1 MFKENNIGIKNNFR
15 NELIYA
21 GIDLGSTTAKIAI
34 IDHNQKLI
42 FSRYKRHNTKIK
54 ETVTE
59 LLNDAK
65 NQLGDINISLKI
77 TGSAG
82 MGMSENTGIPFIQ
95 EVIASAAVVSKK
107 YPEVKTLIDIG
118 GEDSKMIFFHDKKAP
133 DIRMNGSCA
142 GGTGAF
148 IDQMASLLNVS
159 LEEFNQLAGNY
170 KRIYPIASRCGVF
183 AKTDVQNLLSRKISK
198 EDIAASVFHAVAIQ
212 TMNTLSRGYDIEHKI
227 IFAGGPFTFLSEL
240 LKTFIKDLE
249 LNNNDVQISENPALL
264 PSIGAALTQK
274 DGINE
279 QFSQI
284 INRIQNPINKHV
296 AKNRLEPLF
305 KNELDLE
312 KWNTKRISFQVPRV
326 EISEMG
332 SNKCYLGIDSG
343 STTTKICVIDEN
355 KKLIFSYYANTKGNP
370 IETAKKGL
378 NEFRLKLIREKKQA
392 EIVQTAV
399 VGYGEDLIKSALNLD
414 HGIVETIAHF
424 NAAKYFD
431 DKVSFVLDI
440 GGQDMKAIFV
450 ENGLINRIELNESCS
465 AGCGSFIETFGNS
478 LGYTVQ
484 DFSKMACNAMAPSN
498 LGTRCTVFMNSKVK
512 QSLREN
518 ATVDD
523 IAAGLSISV
532 IKNALFKVLKLK
544 NISEIGDHIVVQGG
558 AFRNP
563 SIHKALEQMT
573 DKKVICSDIP
583 EQMGAYGAAI
593 FAFEKSLTDK
603 KQTVFKGLNRL
614 ESLTDNSTK
623 EIQCKGCEN
632 NCNISKFTFS
642 NQNVFFS
649 GNKCEK
655 YFFNKGS
662 NTEKGIN
669 LFDYKY
675 KLLFERKFNNYTGK
689 LNGSK
694 LNRTNFLKPET
705 RNQKLI
711 RTKKSINN
719 NQHSHIFSTN
729 ITIGIPRVLNIY
741 ENYPFWDAFFS
752 SCGIKH
758 KLSDPSTVSL
768 YEKGLGSVM
777 SDSICFPAKN
787 VHGHINNL
795 VEKNVDRIFF
805 PMAIYAKND
814 FPESDNT
821 FNCPL
826 VSSYADVVKSSMNPE
841 KKFNIPVDSPTFNF
855 NDEEL
860 LEKACVAYLK
870 KFKIKSGIIKK
881 AIKNALQA
889 QTDFKNT
896 LRNEAEKVIEEAKK
910 SNRLVI
916 VLAGRPYHIDPLINQ
931 KTPEALSDMGVD
943 VIPEDALPLCKEDN
957 LSGLQ
962 IISQWSYTNRIY
974 NAAQWVARQNNHFQL
989 VMLNSFGCGPDS
1001 IVMDEVTEILKAKG
1015 KTMTLIRVD
1024 EISST
1029 GSVRL
1034 RLRSMIESV
1043 RMLDMQKKLQEI
1055 ERKNTPEFKN
1065 KDKNRLI
1072 IGAYFGYIYSEILPA
1087 LFKLAG
1093 YNLHTLPKPDK
1104 ESVRYGLKYANNEI
1118 CFPATVVVGDFL
1130 KALHSDKYKPD
1141 EIAIVITQT
1150 GGQCRA
1156 STYLSLIKKG
1166 MIAAGFDNIPIVALG
1181 TAGKTINP
1189 QEGFNPDWKKL
1200 LNTIFVSI
1208 LYADSISKMYHAI
1221 NPRESNKGEARAITD
1236 YYTLSVHK
1244 YIKDDN
1250 PNGILSELEKAVSA
1264 FNKIEL
1270 KADHIPAIG
1279 LVGEIYI
1286 KYNSFGHQFII
1297 DWLNDRGIEVIV
1309 PPIVDFFVQEFVNF
1323 DVNKKARLTKTSWT
1337 DIFVYFLERKANKH
1351 IKKIE
1356 KVNEKFKYYRPFH
1369 NIRDM
1374 ADKASNILNLAA
1386 QFGEGWLIPAEIS
1399 AFAEDNVNHV
1409 VSVQPFGCIAN
1420 HVVSKGVEKRIKDL
1434 FPDMNL
1440 LFLDFDADTSEVNV
1454 LNRLH
1459 FMVENVFAYHA

>member
-1 MFKENNIGIKNNFR
+1 MFKENNFGVINKFNNEQIF
-15 NELIYA
+15 A
-21 GIDLGSTTAKIAI
+21 GVDLGSTTAKIAI

-42 FSRYKRHNTKIK
+42 FSKYMRHNTKVK

-59 LLNDAK
+59 LLNSAK
-65 NQLGDINISLKI
+65 KQLGDINVSLTI

-82 MGMSENTGIPFIQ
+82 MGMSESTGIPFVQ
-95 EVIASAAVVSKK
+95 EVIASAAVVNNK

-118 GEDSKMIFFHDKKAP
+118 GEDSKMIFFHDKKTP

-159 LEEFNQLAGNY
+159 LEEFNKLAGNY

-212 TMNTLSRGYDIEHKI
+212 TINTLARGYDIEQKI

-240 LKTFIKDLE
+240 LKTFVKDLD
-249 LNNNDVQISENPALL
+249 LKNDDIQITENPALL
-264 PSIGAALTQK
+264 PSIGAALSQK

-279 QFSQI
+279 QFSQLI
-284 INRIQNPINKHV
+284 KRIKNPKNKLIV
-296 AKNRLEPLF
+296 KNRLEPLF
-305 KNELDLE
+305 KNEHDLK
-312 KWNTKRISFQVPRV
+312 KWNKNKISFQVPR
-326 EISEMG
+326 IKIIEMS

-370 IETAKKGL
+370 METAKRGL
-378 NEFRLKLIREKKQA
+378 NEFRLMLKREKKQVK
-392 EIVQTAV
+392 IIQTAV

-414 HGIVETIAHF
+414 HGIVETIAHY
-424 NAAKYFD
+424 NAAKYFN

-478 LGYTVQ
+478 LGYSVK
-484 DFSKMACNAMAPSN
+484 DFSKIACSATAPSN

-593 FAFEKSLTDK
+593 FALEKSLTEK
-603 KQTVFKGLNRL
+603 KQTLFKGLDKL
-614 ESLTDNSTK
+614 ESLIDYNAK

-642 NQNVFFS
+642 NKNVFFS

-655 YFFNKGS
+655 HFFNKG
-662 NTEKGIN
+662 NNVAKGKN

-675 KLLFERKFNNYTGK
+675 KLLFNRENQSAA
-689 LNGSK
+689 GSGQSAVGSSQFPV
-694 LNRTNFLKPET
+694 LSNLQPAT
-705 RNQKLI
+705 RNPQPI
-711 RTKKSINN
+711 
-719 NQHSHIFSTN
+719 
-729 ITIGIPRVLNIY
+729 IGIPRVLNIY
-741 ENYPFWDAFFS
+741 ENYPFWHALFT
-752 SCGIKH
+752 SCGIKFE
-758 KLSDPSTVSL
+758 LSDSSTVAL

-795 VEKNVDRIFF
+795 IGKKVDRIFF
-805 PMAIYAKND
+805 PMAIYEKNE

-841 KKFNIPVDSPTFNF
+841 KKYNIPVDSPTFNF
-855 NDEEL
+855 NDEKL
-860 LEKACVAYLK
+860 LQKACIIYLK
-870 KFKIKSGIIKK
+870 KFKIKTGTAKK
-881 AIKNALQA
+881 AVKNALQA

-896 LRNEAEKVIEEAKK
+896 LRSEAEKVIKEAKK
-910 SNRLVI
+910 TNRLVI

-931 KTPEALSDMGVD
+931 KTPEALRDLGVD

-974 NAAQWVARQNNHFQL
+974 NAAQWVARQKINFQL
-989 VMLNSFGCGPDS
+989 VMINSFGCGPDS

-1043 RMLDMQKKLQEI
+1043 RMLDMSRKLQKI
-1055 ERKNTPEFKN
+1055 ERKNTPEFKT

-1072 IGAYFGYIYSEILPA
+1072 VGAYFGYIYSEILPA

-1093 YNLHTLPKPDK
+1093 YDLFTLPKPDK
-1104 ESVRYGLKYANNEI
+1104 ESVKYGLKYANNEI

-1130 KALHSDKYKPD
+1130 KALHSKKYKPD
-1141 EIAIVITQT
+1141 EIAIIITQT

-1166 MIAAGFDNIPIVALG
+1166 MIAAGFDDIPIVSLG

-1189 QEGFNPDWKKL
+1189 QEGFNPDWKKM
-1200 LNTIFVSI
+1200 LNTIFISI
-1208 LYADSISKMYHAI
+1208 LYADSIAKMYHAI
-1221 NPRESNKGEARAITD
+1221 NPREQNRGEARKTTD
-1236 YYTLSVHK
+1236 YYTQSVYK
-1244 YIKDDN
+1244 YIIEDN
-1250 PNGILSELEKAVSA
+1250 PDGILSELEKAVSV

-1270 KADHIPAIG
+1270 KSDKIPAIG

-1286 KYNSFGHQFII
+1286 KYNSFGHQFIV
-1297 DWLNDRGIEVIV
+1297 DWLNDKGIEVIV
-1309 PPIVDFFVQEFVNF
+1309 PPIVDFFIQEFVNF
-1323 DVNKKARLTKTSWT
+1323 DVNKKAKLTKASWS
-1337 DIFVYFLERKANKH
+1337 DIFVYFLERKANKL
-1351 IKKIE
+1351 IKKVE
-1356 KVNEKFKYYRPFH
+1356 KINSKFRYYRPFH
-1369 NIRDM
+1369 NIRNM

-1386 QFGEGWLIPAEIS
+1386 QFGEGWLIPAEIAS
-1399 AFAEDNVNHV
+1399 FAEDGVNHV

-1440 LFLDFDADTSEVNV
+1440 LFLDFDADTSEVNI

-1459 FMVENVFAYHA
+1459 FMVENVFAY